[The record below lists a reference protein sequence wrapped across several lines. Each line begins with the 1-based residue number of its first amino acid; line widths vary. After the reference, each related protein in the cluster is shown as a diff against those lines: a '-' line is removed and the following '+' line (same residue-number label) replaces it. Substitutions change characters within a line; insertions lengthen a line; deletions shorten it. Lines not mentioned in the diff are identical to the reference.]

1 MSFTSIKVLTIRN
14 REAPVGEAQV
24 RERKGGSQPPGKE
37 VERHPGGEGT
47 YAQTLRMRE
56 KVLGRSRVESMG
68 GRMQEEGTAGSREPE
83 DDGRTGRLWRTLG
96 SLLWLEM
103 FEGGRNPS

>member
-14 REAPVGEAQV
+14 REAPVEESAGERRGKEAN
-24 RERKGGSQPPGKE
+24 PLGKE

-68 GRMQEEGTAGSREPE
+68 GRMQEEGTAGSRA
-83 DDGRTGRLWRTLG
+83 R
-96 SLLWLEM
+96 
-103 FEGGRNPS
+103 